1 MRVTGGTARG
11 VRLLS
16 PTVAGVRPTTDRV
29 RSALFSILA
38 PFGIEGMDV
47 ADFFA
52 GTGSLG
58 IEALSHGAASADFV
72 EANARQVRVIRA
84 NLAATKI
91 AAPARVH
98 QMTAE
103 QAVERLSGRWH
114 LVLMDPPYAQPFPAP
129 VVSRLAGRG
138 LLTENGIVVVG
149 HAARVPA
156 PEACGALTR
165 WQDRRYGDSSLAF
178 YRHGTPET
186 AA

>member
-11 VRLLS
+11 VPLLS
-16 PTVAGVRPTTDRV
+16 PTAAGVRPTTDRV

-38 PFGIEGMDV
+38 SFGIEGMDV

-58 IEALSHGAASADFV
+58 IEALSRGAASADFV
-72 EANARQVRVIRA
+72 EKNAQQARAIRA
-84 NLAATKI
+84 NLVATKLT
-91 AAPARVH
+91 ALARVH
-98 QMTAE
+98 HMTAE
-103 QAVERLSGRWH
+103 QAAEHLSGPWH
-114 LVLMDPPYAQPFPAP
+114 LVLMDPPYAQPFPAS

-138 LLTENGIVVVG
+138 LLTANGIIVVG
-149 HAARVPA
+149 HASRMPV

-178 YRHGTPET
+178 YRLAE
-186 AA
+186 AAA